1 MRIPGDPFH
10 AANLQKYFKYMR
22 VKCVTSVRIQ
32 SFSGPCFLAFGLKTE
47 IYIVNLRIQPECDKI
62 HTGKTP
68 SMATFYT
75 VFIISFKHIQYHIQ
89 PIFLHLTLIKHLFA
103 AFLFSRDQNY
113 VQNDLYCKISLIMMI

>member
-1 MRIPGDPFH
+1 MRD
-10 AANLQKYFKYMR
+10 
-22 VKCVTSVRIQ
+22 KCPYSDFFWSV
-32 SFSGPCFLAFGLKTE
+32 FSGVRTKNGDFRT
-47 IYIVNLRIQPECDKI
+47 QPECDKI